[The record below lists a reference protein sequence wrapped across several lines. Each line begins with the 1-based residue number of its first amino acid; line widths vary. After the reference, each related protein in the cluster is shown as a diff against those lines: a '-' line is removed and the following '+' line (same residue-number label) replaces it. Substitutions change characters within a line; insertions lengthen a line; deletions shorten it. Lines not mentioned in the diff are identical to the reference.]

1 MIDFWRFVALRQA
14 AYWRRER
21 GQGPP
26 YSDDPAIAR
35 YHFCNVYREAD
46 RGTRW
51 FQSHRTPS
59 PDDSPV
65 GLISHEIWQSVVYRL
80 VNRISTFEAYGRIP
94 QFEEGD
100 AWLQFLIDRM
110 GAGEKIFTGRHLNRG
125 YAYYAAT
132 VSYLEDSGLF
142 DVSCAVLDAGSLEA
156 VCRQLTTIPNVGRF
170 FAWQVTCDLVE
181 SDALPRYSDS
191 DTWAMLGPG
200 AVNGARLVD
209 LSHLDGKTQFSESLR
224 AEMVWPLAATHAHSA
239 RECLWVARMLQE
251 DQARC
256 LEEVGME
263 LVPPPEAPGP
273 MSLKNVEHALCEY
286 ARYVRAS
293 NPANAAGLEVK
304 PWAK

>member
-125 YAYYAAT
+125 YACYAAT

-142 DVSCAVLDAGSLEA
+142 DVSCAVLDAGTLEA

-181 SDALPRYSDS
+181 SDALPRYGDS

-200 AVNGARLVD
+200 AVNGAKLVVGAD
-209 LSHLDGKTQFSESLR
+209 PAADAAMRDRGTLSQWESLLVVR
-224 AEMVWPLAATHAHSA
+224 ALQERQA
-239 RECLWVARMLQE
+239 ECLDKA
-251 DQARC
+251 C
-256 LEEVGME
+256 ME